1 MSNNVDLTLDTI
13 EPLPPIETISNL
25 EGAFNE
31 EDLDAQKID
40 SAKVDP
46 AELAQHTAM
55 EAGYFDGSIPT
66 DIAAPPGLSPKRA
79 ELARFLEWRR
89 RTENEIDGLEE
100 AHHRAIEAL
109 GGEATTKKKI
119 DALIG
124 PTSTRSC
131 VSRSMVSKSQLRSCG
146 LSSGNSLNRN

>member
-46 AELAQHTAM
+46 AELAQNTAM

-66 DIAAPPGLSPKRA
+66 DIAAPPVSPLL
-79 ELARFLEWRR
+79 LACRRSVPNSLASWNGGVAR
-89 RTENEIDGLEE
+89 RT
-100 AHHRAIEAL
+100 R
-109 GGEATTKKKI
+109 
-119 DALIG
+119 
-124 PTSTRSC
+124 
-131 VSRSMVSKSQLRSCG
+131 
-146 LSSGNSLNRN
+146 